1 MKEILERIAKSLESI
16 DAELKARNADRKK
29 LLEEAEQ
36 IEKKVIEIQ
45 ADPFGL
51 ENLKVAA
58 LADKAKTKEWQKK
71 HIAWTMRLPK
81 KLTYIMPKKER
92 ITHERNF

>member
-1 MKEILERIAKSLESI
+1 MSLCIFSKRLARAIPALLGNKKKGYGMKEILERIAKSLESI

-29 LLEEAEQ
+29 LLEEAER

-58 LADKAKTKEWQKK
+58 LADKAKKK
-71 HIAWTMRLPK
+71 G
-81 KLTYIMPKKER
+81 
-92 ITHERNF
+92 

>member
-1 MKEILERIAKSLESI
+1 MNEILERIAKSLESI

-29 LLEEAEQ
+29 LLEEAER

-58 LADKAKTKEWQKK
+58 LADKAKKK
-71 HIAWTMRLPK
+71 DILH
-81 KLTYIMPKKER
+81 
-92 ITHERNF
+92 H

>member
-51 ENLKVAA
+51 KNLKAAA
-58 LADKAKTKEWQKK
+58 LADKAK
-71 HIAWTMRLPK
+71 
-81 KLTYIMPKKER
+81 KKE
-92 ITHERNF
+92 

>member
-1 MKEILERIAKSLESI
+1 MNEILERIAKSLESI

-51 ENLKVAA
+51 ENLKAAA
-58 LADKAKTKEWQKK
+58 LADKSK
-71 HIAWTMRLPK
+71 
-81 KLTYIMPKKER
+81 KKE
-92 ITHERNF
+92 

>member
-1 MKEILERIAKSLESI
+1 MEEILERIAKSLESI

-51 ENLKVAA
+51 ENLKAAA
-58 LADKAKTKEWQKK
+58 LADKFK
-71 HIAWTMRLPK
+71 
-81 KLTYIMPKKER
+81 KKE
-92 ITHERNF
+92 

>member
-51 ENLKVAA
+51 KNLKAAA
-58 LADKAKTKEWQKK
+58 LADKVK
-71 HIAWTMRLPK
+71 
-81 KLTYIMPKKER
+81 KKE
-92 ITHERNF
+92 

>member
-1 MKEILERIAKSLESI
+1 MNEILERIAKSLESI
-16 DAELKARNADRKK
+16 DAELKARNVDRKK

-51 ENLKVAA
+51 ENLKAAA
-58 LADKAKTKEWQKK
+58 LADKSK
-71 HIAWTMRLPK
+71 
-81 KLTYIMPKKER
+81 KKEQLL
-92 ITHERNF
+92 

>member
-58 LADKAKTKEWQKK
+58 LADKAKKIRKGE
-71 HIAWTMRLPK
+71 
-81 KLTYIMPKKER
+81 
-92 ITHERNF
+92 N

>member
-1 MKEILERIAKSLESI
+1 MNEILERIAKSLESI

-51 ENLKVAA
+51 ENLKAA
-58 LADKAKTKEWQKK
+58 VLADKAKKK
-71 HIAWTMRLPK
+71 GWRL
-81 KLTYIMPKKER
+81 
-92 ITHERNF
+92 

>member
-1 MKEILERIAKSLESI
+1 MVKIAEVLEVSLDEFRKGIMNEILERIAKSLESI

-51 ENLKVAA
+51 ENLKAAA
-58 LADKAKTKEWQKK
+58 LADKAKKK
-71 HIAWTMRLPK
+71 DILH
-81 KLTYIMPKKER
+81 
-92 ITHERNF
+92 H

>member
-1 MKEILERIAKSLESI
+1 MSLCIFSKRFARAISALLGNKKKRDGIKEIIERIAKSLESI

-29 LLEEAEQ
+29 LLEEAER

-58 LADKAKTKEWQKK
+58 LADKAKKK
-71 HIAWTMRLPK
+71 G
-81 KLTYIMPKKER
+81 
-92 ITHERNF
+92 

>member
-51 ENLKVAA
+51 ESLKATA
-58 LADKAKTKEWQKK
+58 LADKTKKK
-71 HIAWTMRLPK
+71 DMA
-81 KLTYIMPKKER
+81 
-92 ITHERNF
+92 

>member
-1 MKEILERIAKSLESI
+1 MKKILERIAKSLESI

-58 LADKAKTKEWQKK
+58 LADKAKKK
-71 HIAWTMRLPK
+71 DILH
-81 KLTYIMPKKER
+81 
-92 ITHERNF
+92 H

>member
-16 DAELKARNADRKK
+16 DAEIKARNADRKK

-51 ENLKVAA
+51 KNLKAAA
-58 LADKAKTKEWQKK
+58 LADKAKKK
-71 HIAWTMRLPK
+71 DILH
-81 KLTYIMPKKER
+81 
-92 ITHERNF
+92 H

>member
-1 MKEILERIAKSLESI
+1 MTEILERIAKSLESI

-29 LLEEAEQ
+29 LLEEAER

-51 ENLKVAA
+51 ENLKAAA
-58 LADKAKTKEWQKK
+58 LADKTKKK
-71 HIAWTMRLPK
+71 G
-81 KLTYIMPKKER
+81 
-92 ITHERNF
+92 

>member
-1 MKEILERIAKSLESI
+1 MNEILERIAKSLESI

-29 LLEEAEQ
+29 LLEEAER

-51 ENLKVAA
+51 ENLKAAA
-58 LADKAKTKEWQKK
+58 LADKSK
-71 HIAWTMRLPK
+71 
-81 KLTYIMPKKER
+81 KKE
-92 ITHERNF
+92 

>member
-29 LLEEAEQ
+29 LLEEAER

-51 ENLKVAA
+51 ENLKVAG
-58 LADKAKTKEWQKK
+58 LADKAKQKE
-71 HIAWTMRLPK
+71 
-81 KLTYIMPKKER
+81 
-92 ITHERNF
+92 

>member
-1 MKEILERIAKSLESI
+1 MNEILERIAKSLESI

-29 LLEEAEQ
+29 LLEGAER

-51 ENLKVAA
+51 ENLKAAA
-58 LADKAKTKEWQKK
+58 LADKSK
-71 HIAWTMRLPK
+71 
-81 KLTYIMPKKER
+81 KKE
-92 ITHERNF
+92 

>member
-1 MKEILERIAKSLESI
+1 MNEILERIAKSLESI

-29 LLEEAEQ
+29 LLEEAER

-51 ENLKVAA
+51 ENLKAAA
-58 LADKAKTKEWQKK
+58 LADKSKK
-71 HIAWTMRLPK
+71 K
-81 KLTYIMPKKER
+81 V
-92 ITHERNF
+92 

>member
-1 MKEILERIAKSLESI
+1 MLARAIPALLGNKKKGYGMKEILERIAKSLESI

-29 LLEEAEQ
+29 LLEEAER

-58 LADKAKTKEWQKK
+58 LADKAKKK
-71 HIAWTMRLPK
+71 G
-81 KLTYIMPKKER
+81 
-92 ITHERNF
+92 

>member
-29 LLEEAEQ
+29 LLEEAER

-51 ENLKVAA
+51 KNLKAAA
-58 LADKAKTKEWQKK
+58 LADKAK
-71 HIAWTMRLPK
+71 
-81 KLTYIMPKKER
+81 KKE
-92 ITHERNF
+92 